1 MVISKFTTLLYYS
14 CKIKRV
20 SAWLGVW
27 NPSKCHQQWPMA
39 KCPVAGR
46 ETIWE
51 GASFEPRVTCN
62 PRWQPLF
69 LVASKCVRGFSPI
82 DINWRFMISWKD
94 DMHTSWPGWC
104 LCPLDI
110 LVEAVEAISSMYD
123 STHQFW
129 DELATCQ
136 LQKDLCY
143 EPCREI
149 AANRFSRVEQRNTYC
164 FHNHVWPLVL
174 RPPV

>member
-39 KCPVAGR
+39 KCQSQDGKPFEKELPLSLVSLASTLATFVFGGLQMCPRFPSNWHQLTIHDQLKRRHAYFVAWVMPLPVGYISRGGR
-46 ETIWE
+46 GYIIN
-51 GASFEPRVTCN
+51 V
-62 PRWQPLF
+62 WQ
-69 LVASKCVRGFSPI
+69 
-82 DINWRFMISWKD
+82 
-94 DMHTSWPGWC
+94 HT
-104 LCPLDI
+104 
-110 LVEAVEAISSMYD
+110 
-123 STHQFW
+123 
-129 DELATCQ
+129 TCQ

-149 AANRFSRVEQRNTYC
+149 AANRFSRVEQHNTYC